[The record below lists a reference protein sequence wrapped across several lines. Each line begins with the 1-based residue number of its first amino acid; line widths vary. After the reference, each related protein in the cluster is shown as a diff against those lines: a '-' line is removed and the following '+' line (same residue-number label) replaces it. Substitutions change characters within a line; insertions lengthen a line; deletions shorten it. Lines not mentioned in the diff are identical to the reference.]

1 MFIYS
6 LALVKDPGDRWVM
19 MVMETLPQNVRNLRY
34 PPIYLYLYCRRSAMV
49 DSFTIS
55 FFAGSTVT
63 DSLVT
68 FRIHRHSTFRAIFI
82 YNRSQLVALDLGGF
96 Q

>member
-34 PPIYLYLYCRRSAMV
+34 LPIYLYIILSEIRN
-49 DSFTIS
+49 
-55 FFAGSTVT
+55 G
-63 DSLVT
+63 
-68 FRIHRHSTFRAIFI
+68 
-82 YNRSQLVALDLGGF
+82 
-96 Q
+96 